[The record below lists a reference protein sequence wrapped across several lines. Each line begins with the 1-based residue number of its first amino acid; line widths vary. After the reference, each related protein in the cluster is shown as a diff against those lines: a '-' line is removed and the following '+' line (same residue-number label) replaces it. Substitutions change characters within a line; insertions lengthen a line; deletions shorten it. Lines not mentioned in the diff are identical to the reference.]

1 MTQIKRITTCAG
13 IVRGALIALMLLAW
27 LSSQQAFADATISF
41 SGTLISAPNC
51 IINTNNAVDVDFGD
65 DLITRRVDGVNYKK
79 AIEYT
84 LDCSSVA
91 SNGMKIAIT
100 GTTATFGTG
109 LIKTDKAGLGLQ
121 IYRGSEKVSNG
132 VSMNF
137 TYPDSPVLYAV
148 PVAQDA
154 STLTAGIFTGT
165 ASMVI
170 SYQ

>member
-1 MTQIKRITTCAG
+1 M
-13 IVRGALIALMLLAW
+13 
-27 LSSQQAFADATISF
+27 
-41 SGTLISAPNC
+41 
-51 IINTNNAVDVDFGD
+51 
-65 DLITRRVDGVNYKK
+65 NYRK

-84 LDCSSVA
+84 LVCSSVA

-100 GTTATFGTG
+100 GTTAAFGTG
-109 LIKTDKAGLGLQ
+109 LIKTDKTGLGLQ
-121 IYRGSEKVSNG
+121 IYRGSDKVSNG

-154 STLTAGIFTGT
+154 STLTAGFFTGT

>member
-1 MTQIKRITTCAG
+1 MTQIKQIYTCAG
-13 IVRGALIALMLLAW
+13 ILRGTLIALILLAW
-27 LSSQQAFADATISF
+27 QSSQQAFADATISF
-41 SGTLISAPNC
+41 SGTLVSAPNC
-51 IINTNNAVDVDFGD
+51 TVNTNNAVDVDFGD
-65 DLITRRVDGVNYKK
+65 DLITRRIDGVNYRK

-84 LDCSSVA
+84 LVCSSVA
-91 SNGMKIAIT
+91 SSGMKIAIT
-100 GTTATFGTG
+100 GTTAAFGTG
-109 LIKTDKAGLGLQ
+109 LIKTDKTGLGLQ
-121 IYRGSEKVSNG
+121 IYRGSDKVSNG

-148 PVAQDA
+148 PVAKDA